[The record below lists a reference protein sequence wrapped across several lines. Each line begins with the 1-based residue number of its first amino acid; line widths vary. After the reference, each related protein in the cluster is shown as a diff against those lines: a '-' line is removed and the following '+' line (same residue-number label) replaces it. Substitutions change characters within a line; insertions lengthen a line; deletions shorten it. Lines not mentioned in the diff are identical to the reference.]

1 MCMYAVPLR
10 RVLDTIFCSGK
21 AIIIT
26 YSECMSVALVI
37 QDAMLMY
44 RIILLYVAC
53 LTLYFSTLLYK
64 RHDLPTKKLNLKC
77 AS

>member
-1 MCMYAVPLR
+1 
-10 RVLDTIFCSGK
+10 
-21 AIIIT
+21 
-26 YSECMSVALVI
+26 MSVALVI

-64 RHDLPTKKLNLKC
+64 RHDLPTKKIELEMCLLILLDRA